1 MEKFPKE
8 IHAVLNFYVYRLI
21 DPRNGQTFYVGKG
34 YGDRVFQHAH
44 ASGNNTD
51 DSQKLS
57 TIRSIRSE
65 GLDPLYIIHRHG
77 MTEPQALLAEA
88 VLIDAFPGLS
98 NEVSGHGS
106 VDYGPA
112 NTTQIAARY
121 KAAEMNIPSAT
132 KIMAINIR
140 SSHSSTDSIY
150 QAVRCA
156 WKVSRSRA
164 EKADLVLAM
173 IQGICRG
180 VYKPTLWLSATK
192 DNFRHLVESRPDRLG
207 FEGEE
212 ASLADK
218 KRFLAK
224 KLPPTMQR
232 RKGMASPVLYSYK

>member
-1 MEKFPKE
+1 
-8 IHAVLNFYVYRLI
+8 
-21 DPRNGQTFYVGKG
+21 
-34 YGDRVFQHAH
+34 
-44 ASGNNTD
+44 
-51 DSQKLS
+51 
-57 TIRSIRSE
+57 
-65 GLDPLYIIHRHG
+65 